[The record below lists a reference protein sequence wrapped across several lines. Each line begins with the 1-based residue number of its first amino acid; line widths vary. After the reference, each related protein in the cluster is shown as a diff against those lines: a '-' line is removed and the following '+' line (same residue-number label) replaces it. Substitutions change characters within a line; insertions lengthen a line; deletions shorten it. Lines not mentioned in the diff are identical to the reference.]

1 MQSFRLPPY
10 YVHGKL
16 IFMIQ
21 SASEVQELGTLPPEG
36 GGRHV
41 PQLQRR
47 LFILLP
53 PMYFTGVFTGSNDA
67 HKNWWV

>member
-16 IFMIQ
+16 IFIVQ

-36 GGRHV
+36 GGRYRF
-41 PQLQRR
+41 QLQRI
-47 LFILLP
+47 FILP
-53 PMYFTGVFTGSNDA
+53 PPTYFTGVFTGSNDA
-67 HKNWWV
+67 HQNWWV